1 MARLIARIFLRGLFL
16 MPMVASASEPVKG
29 PEFKFKYSRDRADIY
44 ERNYR
49 LRETV
54 ATYEMLEDFYSPITH
69 EGKLIRSMIYYI
81 MIHCEKVTAQV
92 TATEFFSG
100 QMASDSSW
108 VGPAGRYE
116 MTETGQ
122 QKYCN

>member
-1 MARLIARIFLRGLFL
+1 MARLIASIFLCGLFL
-16 MPMVASASEPVKG
+16 TPLVASAVEPVKG
-29 PEFKFKYSRDRADIY
+29 SELIFTYSRDRADLY

-49 LRETV
+49 LRGTV

-81 MIHCEKVTAQV
+81 MIRCEKVTAQV

-100 QMASDSSW
+100 QMASGSSW
-108 VGPAGRYE
+108 VGPGGRYE

>member
-1 MARLIARIFLRGLFL
+1 MARLIASIFLCGLL
-16 MPMVASASEPVKG
+16 LTPMVASAAEPVKG
-29 PEFKFKYSRDRADIY
+29 SEFKFTYPRDRADLY

-49 LRETV
+49 LRGTV

-81 MIHCEKVTAQV
+81 MIHCEEVTAQV
-92 TATEFFSG
+92 TAIEFFSG
-100 QMASDSSW
+100 QMASGSSW